1 MAGKGLDALQGQV
14 KDLPITERKGRGRFY
29 SARGTKGKQTA
40 GIHSSQLQY
49 KMRVPG
55 IVVEREIREW
65 EEGFGV

>member
-14 KDLPITERKGRGRFY
+14 KDLPITERKGTGRFY

-40 GIHSSQLQY
+40 GIHSSQFQY
-49 KMRVPG
+49 KVRVPE
-55 IVVEREIREW
+55 IVVEREIRES